1 MRKCI
6 GSFVA
11 GVALIACFPDTPEFR
26 SPTNAANLATVP
38 TLERADAGSSKPKD
52 NPLASEPRPMS
63 NLEIID
69 DEIGTGQE
77 AKAGDKVHVHYTG
90 TLVDG
95 SKFDSSR
102 DRGQPFAFTLGVGQV
117 IKGWDQGVKG
127 MKEGGKR
134 RLVIPPDMGY
144 GASGMPPV
152 IPPSA
157 VLKFEVE
164 LVRVDR

>member
-1 MRKCI
+1 MRTCFGLFISVI
-6 GSFVA
+6 GLA
-11 GVALIACFPDTPEFR
+11 ACFPDTPEFR
-26 SPTNAANLATVP
+26 SPRNQAALAEDSTP
-38 TLERADAGSSKPKD
+38 TKPTD
-52 NPLASEPRPMS
+52 NPLASERRPMG

-69 DEIGTGQE
+69 DEIGAGQE
-77 AKAGDKVHVHYTG
+77 AKTGDKVHVHYTG
-90 TLVDG
+90 TLLDG

-102 DRGQPFAFTLGVGQV
+102 DRGKPLVFTLGVGQV
-117 IKGWDQGVKG
+117 IKGWDEGVKG

-157 VLKFEVE
+157 VLKFDVE
-164 LVRVDR
+164 LVRVER

>member
-1 MRKCI
+1 MRKF
-6 GSFVA
+6 GL
-11 GVALIACFPDTPEFR
+11 GVAIVSLVACFPDTPEFR
-26 SPTNAANLATVP
+26 TPASSASSGIPPVEHAA
-38 TLERADAGSSKPKD
+38 SKPND
-52 NPLASEPRPMS
+52 NPLASEPRSMS

-69 DEIGTGQE
+69 DVVGTGQE
-77 AKAGDKVHVHYTG
+77 AKSGNKVHVHYTG

-102 DRGQPFAFTLGVGQV
+102 DRGKPFAFTLGVGQV

-144 GASGMPPV
+144 GAAGMPPV

-157 VLKFEVE
+157 VLKFDVE
-164 LVRVDR
+164 LVRVDQ